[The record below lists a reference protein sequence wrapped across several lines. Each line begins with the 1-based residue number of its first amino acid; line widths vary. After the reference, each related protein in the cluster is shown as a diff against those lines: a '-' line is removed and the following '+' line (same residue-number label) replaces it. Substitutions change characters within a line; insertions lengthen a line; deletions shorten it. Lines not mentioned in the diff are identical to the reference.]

1 MALKLVH
8 SPEPQLPPHRQALKD
23 NLRSIKDVRA
33 RVTAIHDRDMLA
45 AADVAAAD
53 ATQGRIATLQE
64 AIDTARAEA
73 AYAGDPPPDLK
84 HMELQLSDAQQLHK
98 QQSDRARAA
107 ANVRQKY
114 AAEMAALNNILSA
127 HARDTRRLTWVAA
140 QEELAST
147 AAEFLAMEQQMLDL
161 LRRVFGAALT
171 CDVIAMEQAFGE
183 FVGSANIHDLQIPRP
198 AHTAF
203 VREALTVEQGHAKRR
218 EYLKSIESAAATLE
232 LELLAVAD

>member
-23 NLRSIKDVRA
+23 NLRAIKDTRA
-33 RVTAIHDRDMLA
+33 RVTEIHDKDMLA
-45 AADVAAAD
+45 AADIASAD
-53 ATQGRIATLQE
+53 TTQGRIQTLQE
-64 AIDTARAEA
+64 TIDTARVEA
-73 AYAGDPPPDLK
+73 TYNGDPIPDLRHLEK
-84 HMELQLSDAQQLHK
+84 QLGEAQQLYK

-114 AAEMAALNNILSA
+114 AADMAALNNILSA

-147 AAEFLAMEQQMLDL
+147 AAELLAMEQQMLDL
-161 LRRVFGAALT
+161 LRRVFAAALI
-171 CDVIAMEQAFGE
+171 CDGISMEQAYGQ
-183 FVGSANIHDLQIPRP
+183 FVGSANIHDLQLPRP
-198 AHTAF
+198 SHPDF
-203 VREALTVEQGHAKRR
+203 RREALTVEAAHAKRR
-218 EYLKSIESAAATLE
+218 EYLKSIEAAAATLE